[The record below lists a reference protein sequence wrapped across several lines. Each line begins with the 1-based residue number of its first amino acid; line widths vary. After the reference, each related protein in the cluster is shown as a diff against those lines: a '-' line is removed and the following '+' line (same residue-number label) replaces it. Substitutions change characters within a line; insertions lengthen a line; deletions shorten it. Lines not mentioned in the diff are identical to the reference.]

1 MRMQQGEDEA
11 VFVEVPLPWVQGVGR
26 KGSFKGFFKGSF
38 KGSIGV

>member
-26 KGSFKGFFKGSF
+26 KGFL
-38 KGSIGV
+38 